1 MPALARKRFFT
12 RVLTCLTAAP
22 FAFACGLG
30 GVYLHAAR
38 WLYKHKLQPDV
49 KLDTSVLPRMWK
61 TLVFSMVVVIVP
73 LCVMEGYF
81 ASIGRLRTSPEL
93 PGFKELLLHMVAF
106 TLIEEVHTCTLL
118 RHLVL
123 PLTTHTLLL
132 GLCLGYVLLCT
143 STAPRSHAVPGDV
156 LLCV

>member
-1 MPALARKRFFT
+1 MRWGA
-12 RVLTCLTAAP
+12 
-22 FAFACGLG
+22 
-30 GVYLHAAR
+30 VYVHAAR

-106 TLIEEVHTCTLL
+106 TLIEEVHMHRAATFGAPTHHSHPLARVVLRLCSTMHIDCSMFACCTRCCAFML
-118 RHLVL
+118 
-123 PLTTHTLLL
+123 
-132 GLCLGYVLLCT
+132 
-143 STAPRSHAVPGDV
+143 A
-156 LLCV
+156 